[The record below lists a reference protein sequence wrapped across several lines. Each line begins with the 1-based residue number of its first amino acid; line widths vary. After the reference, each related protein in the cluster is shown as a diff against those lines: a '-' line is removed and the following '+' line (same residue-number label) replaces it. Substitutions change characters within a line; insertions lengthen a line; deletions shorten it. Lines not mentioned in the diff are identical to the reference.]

1 MAEQKKGGP
10 PYVIE
15 IAAKWISLVPMMSIF
30 HLFVGLLD
38 VFRNDEVLA
47 DYECNK
53 FTLNPNHQS
62 KADKPS
68 EFELYSDRMA
78 RVFPTYKLDE
88 KLRVRPGPESTTVN
102 FV

>member
-1 MAEQKKGGP
+1 MGKYTFDCAQSYREACMTALQMAEQKKGGP

-15 IAAKWISLVPMMSIF
+15 IAAEWSSLVPMMSIF

-53 FTLNPNHQS
+53 FTLNPN
-62 KADKPS
+62 
-68 EFELYSDRMA
+68 F
-78 RVFPTYKLDE
+78 
-88 KLRVRPGPESTTVN
+88 
-102 FV
+102 